1 MACIYNQVYVDTC
14 YRGLAG
20 QNFERKACT
29 RGGPSVDW
37 TGSFSDLFLDDCE
50 RGDDV

>member
-14 YRGLAG
+14 YRGLA
-20 QNFERKACT
+20 ERKACKL
-29 RGGPSVDW
+29 GGPSVDW

-50 RGDDV
+50 RGDDI